1 MRRALVLVLLLL
13 IPSTWAE
20 EDNGWAI
27 EVEDPFGNPISD
39 CDITLSEPWT
49 GSILE
54 EPVGAMYQPRATC
67 EGYVVMWHP
76 PVPTSQTTVVLD
88 AYPIIEDLFTVEGAH
103 TIQVL
108 GSTWEKS
115 VSDGLIDAPN
125 GVPVLVIGNGGSE
138 IRYGQSQITIPNGT
152 TTYNLSGNF
161 SDDVSVIAAHTGSGE
176 IVNWIDG
183 NLTVGESGGGWS
195 ARVILNGLPKGN
207 SSWPPTSEWVEEQL
221 NSSIIAGNA
230 NIEFTSNLTP
240 NEEITGLWTA
250 NHLFSDG
257 FGLPFIPG
265 VQAGIDSQVN
275 RFLNGDVN
283 ELENLLETII
293 YTTGS
298 EALCCIIDDNT
309 VMFSNF
315 SIDAEIDMSTGTWGW
330 NETGT
335 ITASRSN
342 INLLRLEIPFQNDL
356 RQTTPLTITTDGDW
370 QYLSSPLEEWI
381 GGSSSNFTLQRDASS
396 VSGYY
401 TITLGQNNA
410 PEVSMAE
417 GYALPWE
424 NTSYDFDAVIQD
436 EALSVHDC
444 VWNISGLS
452 DNHGINLSAY
462 DIDSDISVT
471 VTCTDEGG
479 LSDSWNGTF
488 VLDGGTPWIN
498 ASSDVQII
506 EPGIFEWDLM
516 VGDDHDDNL
525 RVYWTSNKSEDW
537 WYTGDI
543 LHTSFVVDSNLNSI
557 NDNIT
562 ERHKARNPVEYWLS
576 AEVTDDVG
584 HSTSGNWTIRL
595 SDNSGPVIL
604 GSLELQNEDGLW
616 ETSGAMFSPGDRV
629 RLNLTESFDDH
640 SSIDKINFTIEH
652 QGIVNTGLSWS
663 EIQFWELPEF
673 GTGYHQIKI
682 NGLDESGNLGGSM
695 VSVAVSPPIAK
706 NLEVIDITSS
716 STEIEPGMNQFW
728 VTVQNNGAST
738 TEFILCSDEVCV
750 ESLVGP
756 SSYSQNT
763 TAIVLLK
770 VDLDWFETF
779 TVDLTYLDDTNQTI
793 VKHSTSEYHS
803 GMGIGTIELL
813 GIVLVAALAIGWVRS
828 RKGPRF

>member
-49 GSILE
+49 GSIIE

-67 EGYVVMWHP
+67 DGYVVMWHP
-76 PVPTSQTTVVLD
+76 PVPTSQTTVVLE

-221 NSSIIAGNA
+221 NSSTIAGNA

-240 NEEITGLWTA
+240 NEDITGLWNA

-283 ELENLLETII
+283 ELESLLETIL
-293 YTTGS
+293 YTTGG
-298 EALCCIIDDNT
+298 EALCCIIDDNA

-452 DNHGINLSAY
+452 DNHGINLSVY
-462 DIDSDISVT
+462 EIDSDISVM

-498 ASSDVQII
+498 ASSDVQVI
-506 EPGIFEWDLM
+506 EPGIFDWDLM

-537 WYTGDI
+537 WYTGDV

-640 SSIDKINFTIEH
+640 SPIDKINFSIEH
-652 QGIVNTGLSWS
+652 QGVVSSGISWS

-706 NLEVIDITSS
+706 NLEIIDITSS

-738 TEFILCSDEVCV
+738 TEFLLCSDEVCV

-779 TVDLTYLDDTNQTI
+779 AVDLTYLDDTNQTI

-813 GIVLVAALAIGWVRS
+813 GIVLFAALAIGWIRS

>member
-738 TEFILCSDEVCV
+738 TEFLLCSDEVCV

>member
-240 NEEITGLWTA
+240 NEEITGLWNA

-283 ELENLLETII
+283 ELESLLETII
-293 YTTGS
+293 YTTGR
-298 EALCCIIDDNT
+298 EALCCIIDDNA

-315 SIDAEIDMSTGTWGW
+315 SIDAEIDMSTGAWGW

-462 DIDSDISVT
+462 EIDSDISVM

-498 ASSDVQII
+498 ASSDVQVI

-537 WYTGDI
+537 WYTGDV
-543 LHTSFVVDSNLNSI
+543 LRTSFVVDSNLNSI

-604 GSLELQNEDGLW
+604 GSLELQNEDGSW
-616 ETSGAMFSPGDRV
+616 ETSGAMFSPGDQV

-640 SSIDKINFTIEH
+640 SSIDKINFSIEH
-652 QGIVNTGLSWS
+652 QGIVTTGLSWS

-706 NLEVIDITSS
+706 NLEIIDITSS

-738 TEFILCSDEVCV
+738 TEFLLCSDEVCV

-813 GIVLVAALAIGWVRS
+813 GIVLVAALAIGWFRS

>member
-1 MRRALVLVLLLL
+1 MRRVLVLVLLLL

-27 EVEDPFGNPISD
+27 EVEDPFGNPIND
-39 CDITLSEPWT
+39 CDVTLTEPWT
-49 GSILE
+49 GSIID
-54 EPVGAMYQPRATC
+54 EPTGAMYQPRATC

-76 PVPTSQTTVVLD
+76 PVPTSQTTVVLE

-108 GSTWEKS
+108 GSTWESS

-125 GVPVLVIGNGGSE
+125 GVPILVIGNGGSE
-138 IRYGQSQITIPNGT
+138 MRYGQSQITIPNGT

-161 SDDVSVIAAHTGSGE
+161 SDEVSVIAAHTGSGE
-176 IVNWIDG
+176 IVNWADG
-183 NLTVGESGGGWS
+183 NLTVGEAGGGWS
-195 ARVILNGLPKGN
+195 ARVIVAGLPKGN
-207 SSWPPTSEWVEEQL
+207 SSWPPTTEWIEDQL
-221 NSSIIAGNA
+221 NSSIEAGSA
-230 NIEFTSNLTP
+230 NLEFTSNLTP
-240 NEEITGLWTA
+240 NEDVTGLWTA

-283 ELENLLETII
+283 ELESLLETII

-298 EALCCIIDDNT
+298 EALCCIIDDST
-309 VMFSNF
+309 VMFSDF
-315 SIDAEIDMSTGTWGW
+315 SVDAEIDLSTGTWGW
-330 NETGT
+330 NETGI

-342 INLLRLEIPFQNDL
+342 INMLRLEIPFQNDL

-381 GGSSSNFTLQRDASS
+381 DGSSSNFTLQRDESS

-410 PEVSMAE
+410 PEVSMGE

-424 NTSYDFDAVIQD
+424 NTSYNFDAVIQD
-436 EALSVHDC
+436 DPLSVHDC
-444 VWNISGLS
+444 VWNISGIS
-452 DNHGINLSAY
+452 DNIGVNLSSY
-462 DIDSDISVT
+462 EIDSNLSVM

-488 VLDGGTPWIN
+488 VLDAGTPWIN
-498 ASSDVQII
+498 ASSDVQVI
-506 EPGIFEWDLM
+506 EPGIFDWDLM

-537 WYTGDI
+537 WYTGDF

-576 AEVTDDVG
+576 AEVSDDVG

-604 GSLELQNEDGLW
+604 GSLELQNEDGVW
-616 ETSGAMFSPGDRV
+616 ETSGAMFSPEDRV
-629 RLNLTESFDDH
+629 RLNLTDSFDDH
-640 SSIDKINFTIEH
+640 SAIDKINFSIEH
-652 QGIVNTGLSWS
+652 QGVVNSDLSWQD
-663 EIQFWELPEF
+663 IQFWELPAL

-682 NGLDESGNLGGSM
+682 NGFDESGNIGGSI
-695 VSVAVSPPIAK
+695 VSVAISPPNAK
-706 NLEVIDITSS
+706 NLEIIDITSS

-728 VTVQNNGAST
+728 VTVQNNGASA
-738 TEFILCSDEVCV
+738 TEFLICSDEVCV
-750 ESLVGP
+750 ESIVGP

-770 VDLDWFETF
+770 VDLDWFDTF
-779 TVDLTYLDDTNQTI
+779 AVDLTYLDETNQTI

-803 GMGIGTIELL
+803 GTGIGTIELL

>member
-49 GSILE
+49 GSIIQ

-67 EGYVVMWHP
+67 DGYVVMWHP
-76 PVPTSQTTVVLD
+76 PVPTSQTTVVME

-195 ARVILNGLPKGN
+195 ARVILNGIPKGN
-207 SSWPPTSEWVEEQL
+207 SSWPPTPEWIEEQL

-240 NEEITGLWTA
+240 NDGITGLWNA

-283 ELENLLETII
+283 ELESLLETII

-298 EALCCIIDDNT
+298 EALCCIIDDNS

-462 DIDSDISVT
+462 EIDSDISVM

-506 EPGIFEWDLM
+506 EPGIFDWDLM

-604 GSLELQNEDGLW
+604 GSLELQNEDGSW

-629 RLNLTESFDDH
+629 RLNLTETFDDH
-640 SSIDKINFTIEH
+640 SSIDKINFSIEH
-652 QGIVNTGLSWS
+652 QGVVNSGLSWS

-695 VSVAVSPPIAK
+695 VSVAVSPPITK

-738 TEFILCSDEVCV
+738 TEFLLCSDEVCV

>member
-1 MRRALVLVLLLL
+1 M
-13 IPSTWAE
+13 
-20 EDNGWAI
+20 
-27 EVEDPFGNPISD
+27 
-39 CDITLSEPWT
+39 
-49 GSILE
+49 
-54 EPVGAMYQPRATC
+54 
-67 EGYVVMWHP
+67 
-76 PVPTSQTTVVLD
+76 
-88 AYPIIEDLFTVEGAH
+88 
-103 TIQVL
+103 
-108 GSTWEKS
+108 EKS

-138 IRYGQSQITIPNGT
+138 IRYGQSQIAIPNGT

-221 NSSIIAGNA
+221 NSSTIAGNA

-240 NEEITGLWTA
+240 NEDITGLWNA

-283 ELENLLETII
+283 ELESLLETII

-298 EALCCIIDDNT
+298 EALCCIIDDNA

-417 GYALPWE
+417 SYALPWE

-436 EALSVHDC
+436 DPLSVHDC

-452 DNHGINLSAY
+452 DNHGINLSSY
-462 DIDSDISVT
+462 EIDSDISVM

-498 ASSDVQII
+498 ASSDVQVI
-506 EPGIFEWDLM
+506 EPGIFDWDLM

-537 WYTGDI
+537 WYTGDF

-604 GSLELQNEDGLW
+604 GSLEHQNEDGLW
-616 ETSGAMFSPGDRV
+616 ETSGAMFSTGDRV

-640 SSIDKINFTIEH
+640 SSIDKINFSIEH
-652 QGIVNTGLSWS
+652 QGVVNSGLSWS

-738 TEFILCSDEVCV
+738 TEFLLCSDEVCV

-779 TVDLTYLDDTNQTI
+779 AVDLTYLDDTNQTI
-793 VKHSTSEYHS
+793 VKHSTSDYHS

-813 GIVLVAALAIGWVRS
+813 GIVLVSALAIGWVRS

>member
-20 EDNGWAI
+20 EDNVWAI

-49 GSILE
+49 GSIIE
-54 EPVGAMYQPRATC
+54 EPIGAMYQPRATC
-67 EGYVVMWHP
+67 DGYVVMWHP
-76 PVPTSQTTVVLD
+76 PVPTSQTTVVME

-138 IRYGQSQITIPNGT
+138 IRYGQSQIAIPNGT

-221 NSSIIAGNA
+221 NSSTIAGNA

-240 NEEITGLWTA
+240 NEDITGLWNA

-283 ELENLLETII
+283 ELESLLETII

-298 EALCCIIDDNT
+298 EALCCIIDDNA

-417 GYALPWE
+417 SYALPWE

-436 EALSVHDC
+436 DPLSVHDC

-452 DNHGINLSAY
+452 NNHGINLSSY
-462 DIDSDISVT
+462 EIDSDISVM

-498 ASSDVQII
+498 ASSDVQVI
-506 EPGIFEWDLM
+506 EPGIFDWDLM

-629 RLNLTESFDDH
+629 RLNLTETFDDH
-640 SSIDKINFTIEH
+640 SSIDKINFSIEH
-652 QGIVNTGLSWS
+652 QGVVNSGLSWS

-738 TEFILCSDEVCV
+738 TEFLLCSDEVCV

-779 TVDLTYLDDTNQTI
+779 AVDLTYLDDTNQTI
-793 VKHSTSEYHS
+793 VKHSTSDYHS

-813 GIVLVAALAIGWVRS
+813 GIVLVSALAIGWVRS

>member
-1 MRRALVLVLLLL
+1 MRRVLVLVLLLL

-49 GSILE
+49 GSIIE
-54 EPVGAMYQPRATC
+54 EPIGAMYQPRATC
-67 EGYVVMWHP
+67 DGYVVMWHP
-76 PVPTSQTTVVLD
+76 PVPTSQTTVVME

-138 IRYGQSQITIPNGT
+138 IRYGQRQIAIPNGT

-221 NSSIIAGNA
+221 NSSTIAGNA

-240 NEEITGLWTA
+240 NEDITGLWNA

-283 ELENLLETII
+283 ELESLLETII

-298 EALCCIIDDNT
+298 EALCCIIDDNA

-417 GYALPWE
+417 SYALPWE

-436 EALSVHDC
+436 DPLSVHD
-444 VWNISGLS
+444 LS
-452 DNHGINLSAY
+452 LIHI
-462 DIDSDISVT
+462 
-471 VTCTDEGG
+471 
-479 LSDSWNGTF
+479 
-488 VLDGGTPWIN
+488 
-498 ASSDVQII
+498 
-506 EPGIFEWDLM
+506 
-516 VGDDHDDNL
+516 
-525 RVYWTSNKSEDW
+525 
-537 WYTGDI
+537 
-543 LHTSFVVDSNLNSI
+543 
-557 NDNIT
+557 
-562 ERHKARNPVEYWLS
+562 
-576 AEVTDDVG
+576 
-584 HSTSGNWTIRL
+584 
-595 SDNSGPVIL
+595 
-604 GSLELQNEDGLW
+604 
-616 ETSGAMFSPGDRV
+616 
-629 RLNLTESFDDH
+629 
-640 SSIDKINFTIEH
+640 
-652 QGIVNTGLSWS
+652 
-663 EIQFWELPEF
+663 
-673 GTGYHQIKI
+673 
-682 NGLDESGNLGGSM
+682 
-695 VSVAVSPPIAK
+695 
-706 NLEVIDITSS
+706 
-716 STEIEPGMNQFW
+716 
-728 VTVQNNGAST
+728 
-738 TEFILCSDEVCV
+738 
-750 ESLVGP
+750 
-756 SSYSQNT
+756 
-763 TAIVLLK
+763 
-770 VDLDWFETF
+770 
-779 TVDLTYLDDTNQTI
+779 
-793 VKHSTSEYHS
+793 
-803 GMGIGTIELL
+803 
-813 GIVLVAALAIGWVRS
+813 
-828 RKGPRF
+828 

>member
-49 GSILE
+49 GSIIE
-54 EPVGAMYQPRATC
+54 EPIGAMYQPRATC
-67 EGYVVMWHP
+67 DGYVVMWHP
-76 PVPTSQTTVVLD
+76 PVPTSQTTVVME

-138 IRYGQSQITIPNGT
+138 IRYGQSQIAIPNGT

-221 NSSIIAGNA
+221 NSSTIAGNA

-240 NEEITGLWTA
+240 NEDITGLWNA

-283 ELENLLETII
+283 ELESLLETII

-298 EALCCIIDDNT
+298 EALCCIIDDNA

-417 GYALPWE
+417 SYALPWE

-436 EALSVHDC
+436 DPLSVHDC

-452 DNHGINLSAY
+452 DNHGINLSSY
-462 DIDSDISVT
+462 EIDSDISVM

-498 ASSDVQII
+498 ASSDVQVI
-506 EPGIFEWDLM
+506 EPGIFDWDLM

-584 HSTSGNWTIRL
+584 HSTNGNWTIKL
-595 SDNSGPVIL
+595 SDSTGPVIIPSIENL
-604 GSLELQNEDGLW
+604 DDGEW
-616 ETSGAMFSPGDRV
+616 IPTSSMMRPGDKI
-629 RLNLTESFDDH
+629 RLNLTQSFDDH
-640 SSIDKINFTIEH
+640 SSIDKINFSISLLGEEYNDLT
-652 QGIVNTGLSWS
+652 WS
-663 EIQFWELPEF
+663 QAQYWELPEL
-673 GTGYHQIKI
+673 GVGMHQINVK
-682 NGLDESGNLGGSM
+682 GYDEAGNLAGTTFG
-695 VSVAVSPPIAK
+695 VAVAPPIAR
-706 NLEVIDITSS
+706 NLEIVEIIPSS
-716 STEIEPGMNQFW
+716 ADIEPGENQFW

-738 TEFILCSDEVCV
+738 TDFILCSGDVCV
-750 ESLVGP
+750 ESVVGP
-756 SSYSQNT
+756 SSYSQYT
-763 TAIVLLK
+763 TTIVALN
-770 VDLDWFETF
+770 VDMGWFETF
-779 TVDLTYLDDTNQTI
+779 SAELTYVDDSNNTVTKKS
-793 VKHSTSEYHS
+793 VSDYDS
-803 GMGIGTIELL
+803 GPGIGVLELSL
-813 GIVLVAALAIGWVRS
+813 LVGLLVVLIVWLRS
-828 RKGPRF
+828 RNEPRF

>member
-1 MRRALVLVLLLL
+1 MRRVLVLVLLLL

-27 EVEDPFGNPISD
+27 EVEDPFGNPIND

-49 GSILE
+49 GSILD
-54 EPVGAMYQPRATC
+54 EPVGAMYQPKATC

-76 PVPTSQTTVVLD
+76 PVPTSQTTVVLE

-108 GSTWEKS
+108 GSTWTS
-115 VSDGLIDAPN
+115 PVSDGLIDAPN

-138 IRYGQSQITIPNGT
+138 MRYGQSQITIPNGT

-161 SDDVSVIAAHTGSGE
+161 SDDVSVIASHTGSGE
-176 IVNWIDG
+176 IVNWVDE

-207 SSWPPTSEWVEEQL
+207 SSWPPTTDWIEEQL
-221 NSSIIAGNA
+221 NSSMITGNA
-230 NIEFTSNLTP
+230 NLEFTSNLTP
-240 NEEITGLWTA
+240 NEDITGLWTA
-250 NHLFSDG
+250 SHLFSDG

-283 ELENLLETII
+283 ELENLLETMI
-293 YTTGS
+293 YITGS
-298 EALCCIIDDNT
+298 EALCCIIDDNAVT
-309 VMFSNF
+309 FSGF

-381 GGSSSNFTLQRDASS
+381 DGSSSNFTLLRDESS

-401 TITLGQNNA
+401 TITLGQNSA

-436 EALSVHDC
+436 EPLSIHDC
-444 VWNISGLS
+444 TWNISGLV
-452 DNHGINLSAY
+452 DNHGVNLSAY
-462 DIDSDISVT
+462 DMDSNISVM

-488 VLDGGTPWIN
+488 VLDAGTPWIN
-498 ASSDVQII
+498 ASTDVQVI
-506 EPGIFEWDLM
+506 EPGAFDWDLM
-516 VGDDHDDNL
+516 VGDDHDENL

-537 WYTGDI
+537 WYTGDF

-562 ERHKARNPVEYWLS
+562 ERHKARNPVEYWLA

-604 GSLELQNEDGLW
+604 GSLELQKEGGEW
-616 ETSGAMFSPGDRV
+616 ETSGAMFSPGDNI

-640 SSIDKINFTIEH
+640 SSIDKINFSIEH
-652 QGIVNTGLSWS
+652 QGIVNSGLSWLD
-663 EIQFWELPEF
+663 IQFWELPEL

-682 NGLDESGNLGGSM
+682 NGYDESGNIGGSM
-695 VSVAVSPPIAK
+695 VSVAISPPITR
-706 NLEVIDITSS
+706 NLEIIDITSS

-738 TEFILCSDEVCV
+738 TEFIVCSDDVCV
-750 ESLVGP
+750 ESIVGP

-763 TAIVLLK
+763 TAIVLIK

-779 TVDLTYLDDTNQTI
+779 AVDLTYLDDTNQTI

-803 GMGIGTIELL
+803 GTGIGTMELL

>member
-20 EDNGWAI
+20 EDNVWAI

-49 GSILE
+49 GSIIE
-54 EPVGAMYQPRATC
+54 EPIGAMYQPRATC
-67 EGYVVMWHP
+67 DGYVVMWHP
-76 PVPTSQTTVVLD
+76 PVPTSQTTVVME

-138 IRYGQSQITIPNGT
+138 IRYGQSQIAIPNGT

-221 NSSIIAGNA
+221 NSSTIAGNA

-240 NEEITGLWTA
+240 NEDITGLWNA

-283 ELENLLETII
+283 ELESLLETII

-298 EALCCIIDDNT
+298 EALCCIIDDNA

-417 GYALPWE
+417 SYALPWE

-436 EALSVHDC
+436 DPLSVHDC

-452 DNHGINLSAY
+452 NNHGINLSSY
-462 DIDSDISVT
+462 EIDSDISVM

-498 ASSDVQII
+498 ASSDVQVI
-506 EPGIFEWDLM
+506 EPGIFDWDLM

-629 RLNLTESFDDH
+629 RLNLTETFDDH
-640 SSIDKINFTIEH
+640 SSIDKINFSIEH
-652 QGIVNTGLSWS
+652 QGVVNSGLSWS

-738 TEFILCSDEVCV
+738 TEFLLCSDEVCV

-779 TVDLTYLDDTNQTI
+779 AVDLTYLDDTNQTI
-793 VKHSTSEYHS
+793 VKHSTSDYHS

-813 GIVLVAALAIGWVRS
+813 GIVLVAALAIGWARS